1 MSTVN
6 LYDVLD
12 VQQDCE
18 TKEIKDAY
26 RTLVKKF
33 HPDKPGGDAE
43 MFELVTH
50 AYNILVNSKTRKE
63 YDEVYALSKQADST
77 HFDLKSKHA
86 SYLEALEKEAS
97 KKSLDESK
105 IDFKK
110 AFEEM
115 DRKHGYSRDK
125 SEEKELTEKETKR
138 KLRDIKLARE
148 QDDIENIHDKLFDDG
163 RFDLA
168 KFNAAF
174 DALHKGHTELIQHN
188 GNPDAWNTID
198 GFGTNFSSVENYGE
212 LYTDDDL
219 IGTPQYSSVK
229 IDASKKKKLTK
240 EEVERL
246 AAADYTK
253 GHNSKDPTYN
263 KSLEEKIRERELETK
278 KLEDREMKDYS
289 TDPSCGGYGIFTGL
303 GISNASNP
311 STTIQWDDDE
321 DIKTRYQR
329 LLEMRK
335 KDI

>member
-50 AYNILVNSKTRKE
+50 AYNLLVNPKTRKE
-63 YDEVYALSKQADST
+63 YDEVYALSKQSDSS
-77 HFDLKSKHA
+77 HFDLKNKAA
-86 SYLEALEKEAS
+86 SYFEALEKESS
-97 KKSLDESK
+97 KKSLDETK

-115 DRKHGYSRDK
+115 DRKHGYNRGT
-125 SEEKELTEKETKR
+125 SEEIDKLTEKDSKR
-138 KLRDIKLARE
+138 KLRDIQLARE
-148 QDDIENIHDKLFDDG
+148 QDDIEHTHDKLFDEG

-188 GNPDAWNTID
+188 GNPDAWNVID
-198 GFGTNFSSVENYGE
+198 GFGNNFSSIDNYEE
-212 LYTDDDL
+212 LYTENVGL
-219 IGTPQYSSVK
+219 GTPQYGSVK
-229 IDASKKKKLTK
+229 LDPTKKKKLTK
-240 EEVERL
+240 EEIEKLSV
-246 AAADYTK
+246 ADYTK
-253 GHNSKDPTYN
+253 GHNFKDKTYN

-278 KLEDREMKDYS
+278 KYEDREMDDYN
-289 TDPSCGGYGIFTGL
+289 TDPTCGGYGIFTDLGL
-303 GISNASNP
+303 NNIS
-311 STTIQWDDDE
+311 TIEWNDDE
-321 DIKTRYQR
+321 DVKTRYAR

-335 KDI
+335 NNL